1 MNNIYI
7 YIIITVNKHSVDNAI
22 QYNTQIHP
30 RFPFRLFGNSD
41 TVPVAS
47 PTPPL
52 RQGAQGSIHRRRR
65 RYHLRGMRG
74 IQGLDTWK
82 IWEIGQPK
90 WFFHMF

>member
-1 MNNIYI
+1 M
-7 YIIITVNKHSVDNAI
+7 
-22 QYNTQIHP
+22 QYNTIH
-30 RFPFRLFGNSD
+30 RFTPDFRFDFSG
-41 TVPVAS
+41 TR
-47 PTPPL
+47 TPYWWHLQLLHRTL